1 MNTVPYDELKRI
13 FIQCERNIKHSLPNN
28 QEEEITDPVFPST
41 NKTLIHLPRI
51 DYENSPNK
59 AKRTL
64 QEKLRYKK
72 LSL

>member
-1 MNTVPYDELKRI
+1 MNTVTYDEINRI

-28 QEEEITDPVFPST
+28 QEEVEDLVFPST
-41 NKTLIHLPRI
+41 HKTLINLPRI

-59 AKRTL
+59 AKKTL
-64 QEKLRYKK
+64 QEKLKYKK

>member
-1 MNTVPYDELKRI
+1 MNTVTYDEINRI

-28 QEEEITDPVFPST
+28 EEEVEDQVFPST
-41 NKTLIHLPRI
+41 HKTLINLPRI

-59 AKRTL
+59 AKKTL
-64 QEKLRYKK
+64 QEKLKYKK

>member
-1 MNTVPYDELKRI
+1 MNTVTYDEINRI

-28 QEEEITDPVFPST
+28 QEEVEDPVFPST
-41 NKTLIHLPRI
+41 HKTLINLPRI

-59 AKRTL
+59 AKKTL
-64 QEKLRYKK
+64 QEKLNYKK